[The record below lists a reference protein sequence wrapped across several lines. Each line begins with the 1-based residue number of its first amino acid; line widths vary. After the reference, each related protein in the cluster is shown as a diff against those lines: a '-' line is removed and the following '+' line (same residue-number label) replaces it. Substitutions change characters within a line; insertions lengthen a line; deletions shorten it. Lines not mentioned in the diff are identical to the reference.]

1 MRTINYYYAV
11 TAISVIALLSSCDNK
26 LDVLEPTQD
35 VFVPETPNTIN
46 GHEYVDLG
54 LSVKWA
60 TCNIDALNPVEYGGY
75 YAWGDDAPYAHIA
88 EIFAKNGVFKKDIKP
103 LSESGFSEDLARYHR
118 VMFALECRLELKNAD
133 IAQYKW
139 GEGWRLPTYTEF
151 KELYNNCTWQELIID
166 GIVCY
171 KGTSKIPSY
180 TDRYIILPNAG
191 CQWVDEETDFDSDL
205 EVPVAIY
212 WSSTFRKAAIFN
224 ANQLDESI
232 MFFAPVGFPVRP
244 VCK

>member
-1 MRTINYYYAV
+1 MKTGNNYFVA
-11 TAISVIALLSSCDNK
+11 TAISLIALLSSCDNK
-26 LDVLEPTQD
+26 LEVPEPTQPAE
-35 VFVPETPNTIN
+35 VQETPITLK

-60 TCNIDALNPVEYGGY
+60 TSNVGAQNPVEYGEY

-88 EIFAKNGVFKKDIKP
+88 DIFAKNGVFKKDIKP
-103 LSESGFSEDLARYHR
+103 LSESGFNEDMARYHR
-118 VMFALECRLELKNAD
+118 VMFALENRLEYKNAD

-139 GEGWRLPTYTEF
+139 GEGWRLPTYSEF
-151 KELYNNCTWQELIID
+151 KELYNNCTWQELIVD

-171 KGTSKIPSY
+171 KGTSKIPGF

-191 CQWVDEETDFDSDL
+191 CQWVDGETDFNSDL
-205 EVPVAIY
+205 EVPVATY

-244 VCK
+244 VRK

>member
-1 MRTINYYYAV
+1 M
-11 TAISVIALLSSCDNK
+11 IALLSSCDK
-26 LDVLEPTQD
+26 ESVVELTSASESVLSAITSD
-35 VFVPETPNTIN
+35 NANTLN

-75 YAWGDDAPYAHIA
+75 YAWGDDAPYVHIA

-103 LSESGFSEDLARYHR
+103 ISESGFTEDLARYHR
-118 VMFALECRLELKNAD
+118 VMFTLENRLELKNAD
-133 IAQYKW
+133 IAQHKW
-139 GEGWRLPTYTEF
+139 GEGWRLPTYAEF

-166 GIVCY
+166 CIVCY

-180 TDRYIILPNAG
+180 TERYIILPNAG
-191 CQWVDEETDFDSDL
+191 CQWVEEETDFDAGFD
-205 EVPVAIY
+205 VPTATY
-212 WSSTFRKAAIFN
+212 WSSTFRKAAVFN
-224 ANQLDESI
+224 AKQLDDSI

>member
-1 MRTINYYYAV
+1 MRIRNYCFTV
-11 TAISVIALLSSCDNK
+11 TAFTMIAFLLSCDNK
-26 LDVLEPTQD
+26 LDVPEPTQD
-35 VFVPETPNTIN
+35 VFVLETPNTIN

-54 LSVKWA
+54 LSVKWG
-60 TCNIDALNPVEYGGY
+60 TCNIDALTPVEYGGY

-88 EIFAKNGVFKKDIKP
+88 EIFTKNGVFRKDIHP
-103 LSESGFSEDLARYHR
+103 ISESGFTEDLARYHR
-118 VMFALECRLELKNAD
+118 VMFALENRLEHKNAD
-133 IAQYKW
+133 IAHYKW
-139 GEGWRLPTYTEF
+139 GEGWRLPTYAEF

-171 KGTSKIPSY
+171 KGTSKIPGY

-191 CQWVDEETDFDSDL
+191 CQWVEEETDFDAGFD
-205 EVPVAIY
+205 VPTATY
-212 WSSTFRKAAIFN
+212 WSSTFRKAAVFN
-224 ANQLDESI
+224 AKQLDDSI

>member
-1 MRTINYYYAV
+1 MRTLRLSTTV
-11 TAISVIALLSSCDNK
+11 TAITVIALLSSCDNK
-26 LDVLEPTQD
+26 LDVPEPTQD
-35 VFVPETPNTIN
+35 VFVLETPNTIN

-118 VMFALECRLELKNAD
+118 VMFTLECRLELKNAD

-139 GEGWRLPTYTEF
+139 GEGWRLPTYAEF

-171 KGTSKIPSY
+171 KGTSKIPGY
-180 TDRYIILPNAG
+180 ADKFIILPNAG
-191 CQWVDEETDFDSDL
+191 CQWVEEETDFDADFD
-205 EVPVAIY
+205 VPTATY

-224 ANQLDESI
+224 AKHLEEDI